1 MLMSL
6 ALLISS
12 MHQLCIDSDK
22 SSIYPSRTVHIFS
35 HVFIPGCTT
44 TTTDPDAHVP
54 RDGVDAPGAAAGRVH
69 IRVLLGR
76 GAVHRRPIR
85 GVTGRETA
93 SGNLSG

>member
-1 MLMSL
+1 
-6 ALLISS
+6 
-12 MHQLCIDSDK
+12 MHQLRIGDK
-22 SSIYPSRTVHIFS
+22 SGLNLSRTIHVFS

-69 IRVLLGR
+69 VCSLLGR
-76 GAVHRRPIR
+76 GAVHRRPVR

-93 SGNLSG
+93 SVYLLG